1 MNDENDELQF
11 YINNKNI
18 SFSNDDLINLNEVDK
33 EQKISEGN
41 KNSNSLI
48 NNNNLDNSLDNS
60 KKSIIKLEINNNEI
74 NQNISNPYIVM
85 NSKNIFTKID
95 KKYINEINKRF
106 KKIYFQKDESLLK
119 LSQLSKSIN
128 ENLLEYLYPKKES
141 DYFQIC
147 LEISK
152 LMKKQ
157 NILKKYNLEKNIV
170 YFFSNRV
177 YFKYAHFIQIDKKF
191 INNCGPIL
199 CQIYTHLEDYKIKD
213 FNSLIK
219 TIKEIKNQK
228 IDVLKDY
235 LFYCNNKDLK
245 PEYADKVKYFKSI
258 KKNII

>member
-18 SFSNDDLINLNEVDK
+18 SFSNDNLINLNEVDK

-152 LMKKQ
+152 LMKKK
-157 NILKKYNLEKNIV
+157 NILKKYKN
-170 YFFSNRV
+170 R
-177 YFKYAHFIQIDKKF
+177 
-191 INNCGPIL
+191 
-199 CQIYTHLEDYKIKD
+199 
-213 FNSLIK
+213 
-219 TIKEIKNQK
+219 
-228 IDVLKDY
+228 
-235 LFYCNNKDLK
+235 
-245 PEYADKVKYFKSI
+245 
-258 KKNII
+258 